1 MEMESFNK
9 NKMVCMDSRVH
20 RLKTLVKKRLKM
32 AYRLAYNGNGH
43 RENNVGFV
51 TASNFKFEL
60 NKSR

>member
-1 MEMESFNK
+1 
-9 NKMVCMDSRVH
+9 MDSRVH